1 MLVLIDNAD
10 IKEIEMLYNDYPY
23 DGVTTN
29 PTILRAAGENP
40 VKLLKKIYDLIPD
53 GCQLHAQLI
62 SESTEKMIEEAHFLL
77 KYIGEDMFIKV
88 PVTKEGMRAIPMLK
102 KEGINITA
110 TAIYTSMQAFMAAKA
125 GARYTAPYVNRIDN
139 MGFDGLQ
146 VAKNIHDMFR
156 VHGLNADVLAASF
169 KNTHQVESLCR
180 YGIGAVTAAPE
191 VLRALIKHDSTLTAE
206 ETFTSDFFKL
216 VNDVEGLHLQ
226 KMKETQKD

>member
-10 IKEIEMLYNDYPY
+10 IKEIESLYNDYPY

-62 SESTEKMIEEAHFLL
+62 SESTEKMVEEAHFLL
-77 KYIGEDMFIKV
+77 NYIGEDMFIKV
-88 PVTKEGMRAIPMLK
+88 PVTKEGMRAIPILK
-102 KEGINITA
+102 KEGVNITA

-156 VHGLNADVLAASF
+156 VHNLDADVLAARSPAAAL
-169 KNTHQVESLCR
+169 VGRAAVLCVAR
-180 YGIGAVTAAPE
+180 AAVLCAERAELLCAVREALLCAERAGASA
-191 VLRALIKHDSTLTAE
+191 
-206 ETFTSDFFKL
+206 
-216 VNDVEGLHLQ
+216 DVRGR
-226 KMKETQKD
+226 T